1 MKALP
6 AIVRLTVCCALVLTM
21 HAADPATPAPA
32 PLPDTSAALLR
43 VVGALLLVF
52 AILFGGVWLMKNW
65 QRLALRKGRAPKL
78 RLLEA
83 QSLGGRQ
90 GVYVLAYEQQRFL
103 VAASPNGVSLLS
115 HLPEMEAGAE
125 EVNPV
130 VAPVS
135 FMQALQSFTSRPS

>member
-6 AIVRLTVCCALVLTM
+6 AMVRLTVCCALTFALTA
-21 HAADPATPAPA
+21 HAADPAMPA
-32 PLPDTSAALLR
+32 PLPDTGAALLR

-65 QRLALRKGRAPKL
+65 QRLALRKGRSPKL

-103 VAASPNGVSLLS
+103 VAASPNGVAFLS

-125 EVNPV
+125 ELNPV
-130 VAPVS
+130 AAPVS